1 MNFSAEQ
8 KDCLQELINVAM
20 GLASDKLARF
30 LGTFV
35 HLQVPA
41 IEFIQ
46 SCDIAE
52 HFDQHVCS
60 SEQAMISQGFLGND
74 GIRGEAILL
83 YQLESAHT
91 LASLFDYE
99 QGTSSDLEM
108 LMDISTILNSTFL
121 NSLASQMM
129 LQLTYSAPKTVATNS
144 AGVKE
149 AFVFSLQNAQLAL
162 KVDIR
167 YQLTDYAF
175 DCDMLLLIPGDA
187 VVPLQRILSCILE
200 QY

>member
-1 MNFSAEQ
+1 MFSAEQ
-8 KDCLQELINVAM
+8 KDCLQELMNVAM

-46 SCDIAE
+46 SSELSIQFFQEAE
-52 HFDQHVCS
+52 HK
-60 SEQAMISQGFLGND
+60 ALAIISQGFLGTEA
-74 GIRGEAILL
+74 IRGEAILL
-83 YQLESAHT
+83 FQQESAHT
-91 LASLFDYE
+91 LAQLFDYE

-121 NSLASQMM
+121 NSLAGQIQQ
-129 LQLTYSAPKTVATNS
+129 QLSYSAPRTVASPVTGIS
-144 AGVKE
+144 E
-149 AFVFSLQNAQLAL
+149 SLFYSLQNCELAL

-175 DCDMLLLIPGDA
+175 DCDMLLLIPGEA
-187 VVPLQRILSCILE
+187 VGRLQQTLDRILE
-200 QY
+200 RY